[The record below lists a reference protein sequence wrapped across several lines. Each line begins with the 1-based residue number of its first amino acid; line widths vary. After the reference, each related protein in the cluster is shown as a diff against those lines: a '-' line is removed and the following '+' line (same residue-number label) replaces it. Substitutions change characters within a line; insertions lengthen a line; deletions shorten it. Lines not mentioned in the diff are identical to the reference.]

1 MIYNRLIVIILGGL
15 MDIYEIKKAE
25 VKFISLVKKGANNKS
40 FFAKSK
46 DGAGYILNARVMKSL
61 SSTSENKHVLK
72 CVVYE
77 PDVVDLQGDWMTA
90 ESIKNY
96 AYDFMKNYRN
106 IDTEHDFEAGIGD
119 AVESY
124 IAPVDMVVNGESI
137 KKGSHCIGIEVSDEI
152 KKMVDDGEIT
162 GVSIAGS
169 CERVMVEKS
178 DKPKTD
184 NIVLKAIRELTDLF
198 KANKIDNNKIDN
210 NKADDDKDAENNDND
225 NNNEEEEKEMDE
237 MKKMFED
244 FKTEIVK
251 SIKEQVDT
259 SIAENAVVVDAK
271 FVEIEKSI
279 TESKVADGKLEKSDK
294 EKTEEKIAVMV
305 TELAELRKSIE
316 APLAGNADQT
326 PAEEYS
332 VVYKTV

>member
-1 MIYNRLIVIILGGL
+1 
-15 MDIYEIKKAE
+15 
-25 VKFISLVKKGANNKS
+25 
-40 FFAKSK
+40 
-46 DGAGYILNARVMKSL
+46 
-61 SSTSENKHVLK
+61 
-72 CVVYE
+72 
-77 PDVVDLQGDWMTA
+77 
-90 ESIKNY
+90 
-96 AYDFMKNYRN
+96 
-106 IDTEHDFEAGIGD
+106 
-119 AVESY
+119 
-124 IAPVDMVVNGESI
+124 
-137 KKGSHCIGIEVSDEI
+137 
-152 KKMVDDGEIT
+152 
-162 GVSIAGS
+162 
-169 CERVMVEKS
+169 
-178 DKPKTD
+178 
-184 NIVLKAIRELTDLF
+184 
-198 KANKIDNNKIDN
+198 
-210 NKADDDKDAENNDND
+210 
-225 NNNEEEEKEMDE
+225 MDE